1 MRRLVVPTPLP
12 GAPAHGLAS
21 PSSRFSEQQEHP
33 ALSQNCFP
41 VHCYASTFHLQHF
54 SGLIFPTLQ
63 KRKCTSCSSS
73 YKDSS
78 HGVVLKCL
86 IEQTSYSLGF
96 LQGFLAWVVESVKYW
111 QIIRGE
117 LLLHHGATH
126 SVTTNRSDGAN
137 HRAATLWRVTD
148 TPTLCRK
155 QEELGSSRHHLC
167 PTRWSLPNKQECENL
182 RLR

>member
-1 MRRLVVPTPLP
+1 MPTPLP

-96 LQGFLAWVVESVKYW
+96 LQGFLACTPVLLPGKSHGRTSLVGGSPWG
-111 QIIRGE
+111 RTE
-117 LLLHHGATH
+117 LDTTERLHVYSAFMTK
-126 SVTTNRSDGAN
+126 
-137 HRAATLWRVTD
+137 TD
-148 TPTLCRK
+148 
-155 QEELGSSRHHLC
+155 
-167 PTRWSLPNKQECENL
+167 
-182 RLR
+182 